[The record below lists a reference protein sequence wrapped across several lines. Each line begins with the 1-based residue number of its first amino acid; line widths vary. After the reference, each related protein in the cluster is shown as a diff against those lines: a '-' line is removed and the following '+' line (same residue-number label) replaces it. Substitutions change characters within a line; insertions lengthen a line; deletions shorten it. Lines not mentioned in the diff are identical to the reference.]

1 MSEYSP
7 TITDGG
13 PTMKITVFGATGGVG
28 REVVRQ
34 ALDAGHE
41 VTAVVRDP
49 ARLDVP
55 AHDRLRVAVVKDLT
69 DEDALLPVLAGRDA
83 VVSALGATSNKQA
96 RLTPVVGPALRAIVS
111 AMDRAGVSRL
121 SAVSAAPLAP
131 DLPEDGAVMRLVVY
145 PLLRRLLRDVYADMA
160 VMEAAIGAS
169 RTEWTVV
176 RPPRLLDRPRTG
188 AYRRA
193 LDGNVPGGKVIARA
207 DVADALLTTLTDPS
221 TSRHAMGVAA

>member
-1 MSEYSP
+1 
-7 TITDGG
+7 
-13 PTMKITVFGATGGVG
+13 MKITVFGATGGVG

-55 AHDRLRVAVVKDLT
+55 AHDRLRVAVVADLT
-69 DEDALLPVLAGRDA
+69 DEEALLPVLAGRGA
-83 VVSALGATSNKQA
+83 VVSALGAANNKQA
-96 RLTPVVGPALRAIVS
+96 RLAPVAGPALRAIVS

-131 DLPEDGAVMRLVVY
+131 ELPSDGVLTRVVVY
-145 PLLRRLLRDVYADMA
+145 PLLRRLLRDLYADLA

-169 RTEWTVV
+169 RADWTVV
-176 RPPRLLDRPRTG
+176 RPPRLLNRPRTG

-193 LDGNVPGGKVIARA
+193 LDANVPGGKVIARA
-207 DVADALLTTLTDPS
+207 DVADALLSVLADPA
-221 TSRHAMGVAA
+221 TSRHAVGVAA

>member
-1 MSEYSP
+1 
-7 TITDGG
+7 
-13 PTMKITVFGATGGVG
+13 MKITVFGATGGVG

-34 ALDAGHE
+34 ALGAGHE

-55 AHDRLRVAVVKDLT
+55 AHDRLRVAVVADLT
-69 DEDALLPVLAGRDA
+69 DEDALVPVLAGREA
-83 VVSALGATSNKQA
+83 VVSALGPANNKQA
-96 RLTPVVGPALRAIVS
+96 RLTPIAGPALRAIVS

-131 DLPEDGAVMRLVVY
+131 DAPEDGALVRWVVY
-145 PLLRRLLRDVYADMA
+145 PLLRRALRDLYADLA

-169 RTEWTVV
+169 RAQWTVV
-176 RPPRLLDRPRTG
+176 RPPRLLNRPRTG
-188 AYRRA
+188 TYRRA
-193 LDGNVPGGKVIARA
+193 LDANVPGGKVIARA

-221 TSRHAMGVAA
+221 TAGHALGVAA